1 MQGIVIDQEGQTMRI
16 LKALLLP
23 FLLILSLIGVDRLPG
38 KYKSCKHPQPPVGA
52 GLPAK
57 AAVLSIPMQTDPP
70 LSRASPLPQGICGA
84 HLDCEFIPA
93 MGR

>member
-1 MQGIVIDQEGQTMRI
+1 MRI
-16 LKALLLP
+16 LKTLLLP

-57 AAVLSIPMQTDPP
+57 AA
-70 LSRASPLPQGICGA
+70 
-84 HLDCEFIPA
+84 
-93 MGR
+93 